1 MQVYGIDLSKE
12 KFDLNF
18 FETALFLSSSPKLI
32 LLVPA
37 VKLPAT
43 TIMMAINVS
52 AESLSVM
59 NCKKIGFIAGSE
71 YESLL
76 DEY

>member
-59 NCKKIGFIAGSE
+59 NCKKK
-71 YESLL
+71 
-76 DEY
+76 